1 LLKHANAWRKI
12 QRQNFTKLDHLL
24 DFLEFD
30 TNLKKNILSNPSF
43 PLNIP
48 YRLAKK
54 IKKNTINDPILK
66 QFVPLEDEKITDP
79 NFLADPVNDTAFC
92 KSEKLLKKYKHR
104 ALLLCTSACAMHCR
118 YCFRQN
124 FPYEKKITEFQKELD
139 IIKNDTTIYEVI
151 LSGGDPLSLGNLEL
165 RTLLNSINEIEHVKR
180 IRFHT
185 RFVIGIP
192 ERIDECL
199 LESFQ
204 SISKQIFFIVHINHP
219 VELDGDVLHYLKKI
233 QKLGIPILTQTVLL
247 RGINDSLDILK
258 RLSEKLVDSGIIP
271 YYLHDLDPVKG
282 AKHFKVDEKK
292 GTELIKR
299 LREEVSGYGVFQ
311 YVREI
316 PFKTSKTPLV

>member
-1 LLKHANAWRKI
+1 MNNWRTT
-12 QRQNFTKLDHLL
+12 QRQNFIKIQDLI
-24 DFLEFD
+24 DFLELSKD
-30 TNLKKNILSNPSF
+30 LKKTVLKRSPF
-43 PLNIP
+43 PLNLP

-54 IKKNTINDPILK
+54 IRKNSLEDPILK
-66 QFVPLEDEKITDP
+66 QFVPLVDEKIIDP
-79 NFLADPVNDTAFC
+79 GFVIDPVNDASFC

-124 FPYEKKITEFQKELD
+124 FPYEKATTGFQNEIE
-139 IIKNDTTIYEVI
+139 IIKNDKTIYEII

-165 RTLLNSINEIEHVKR
+165 RSLLDAINEIEHVKR

-192 ERIDECL
+192 ERIDEYL
-199 LESFQ
+199 LESFKR
-204 SISKQIFFIVHINHP
+204 INKQIFFIVHINHP
-219 VELDGDVLHYLKKI
+219 VELDEDVICYLKRI

-247 RGINDSLDILK
+247 KGINDSPEILK
-258 RLSEKLVDSGIIP
+258 TLSEKLIDNGIIP

-292 GTELIKR
+292 GIELIKK